1 MNIEDILQLEP
12 FEKQIAAL
20 CRKQDGKDVTKWRA
34 QYEGIHDILKRKI
47 KIVGTGQNRREVP
60 QAKEVLPF
68 QKKIT
73 DTAVSFVF
81 GEPVKLVLNT
91 GEDSLAEA
99 FKLIQDTWRQNKL
112 DYINRQLM
120 RTVCIESEAAEL
132 WYAVR
137 EKGRKTRVKVV
148 LLSEATGNKIYPH
161 LNEFGD
167 MDAFTRRYELEDAY
181 GRKHEHIDIYTADT
195 IISGVRRQQWE
206 IEEKPN
212 LFGKIPVIYYCQDR
226 PEWADVQSLI
236 DRLEMLIS
244 KHADTNDYYGSP
256 MIKLRGRLVA
266 MPDKTEDGKMLQF
279 SADENTQTGEI
290 EYGDAEYL
298 TWDHSPESIKLE
310 VENLKEFI
318 YSMTATPDIS
328 FNNIKGVG
336 NVSGIALRF
345 MFLDSLLKA
354 KDKQEIYGTGLT
366 RRINLLKAI
375 LSVVDVK
382 QAANLEKLDI
392 SVEFGNP
399 LPENIQDIIQTLAL
413 ARPGEPIMSKET
425 AVRYNPFVNDPIAEI
440 ALMKHE
446 QGQTAALQ

>member
-1 MNIEDILQLEP
+1 
-12 FEKQIAAL
+12 
-20 CRKQDGKDVTKWRA
+20 
-34 QYEGIHDILKRKI
+34 
-47 KIVGTGQNRREVP
+47 
-60 QAKEVLPF
+60 
-68 QKKIT
+68 
-73 DTAVSFVF
+73 
-81 GEPVKLVLNT
+81 
-91 GEDSLAEA
+91 
-99 FKLIQDTWRQNKL
+99 
-112 DYINRQLM
+112 
-120 RTVCIESEAAEL
+120 
-132 WYAVR
+132 
-137 EKGRKTRVKVV
+137 
-148 LLSEATGNKIYPH
+148 
-161 LNEFGD
+161 
-167 MDAFTRRYELEDAY
+167 
-181 GRKHEHIDIYTADT
+181 
-195 IISGVRRQQWE
+195 
-206 IEEKPN
+206 
-212 LFGKIPVIYYCQDR
+212 
-226 PEWADVQSLI
+226 
-236 DRLEMLIS
+236 
-244 KHADTNDYYGSP
+244 
-256 MIKLRGRLVA
+256 